1 MEHSLA
7 KRTATGRRFY
17 THEDRRRVLGFP
29 EAQKRSIAYCR
40 VASAAQKPDLKN
52 QRQALEQFCISRGI
66 AQVKFLEEVG
76 GGMNFKRK
84 VFTELMDAVGRGEI
98 SKLIVAHKDRLVR
111 FGFAW
116 FSHFCEIQDLMR
128 IVDCS
133 SSRLYGLRND
143 KKALKA
149 AITP

>member
-17 THEDRRRVLGFP
+17 TDEDRRRVLSFP
-29 EAQKRSIAYCR
+29 EAQKRSMASCR
-40 VASAAQKPDLKN
+40 VSSAAQKPDLKN
-52 QRQALEQFCISRGI
+52 QRQALETVLCISRGI

-84 VFTELMDAVGRGEI
+84 VFSALMDAVGHGEI
-98 SKLIVAHKDRLVR
+98 SKLIVAHKDRSVR

-116 FSHFCEIQDLMR
+116 FSHFCKI
-128 IVDCS
+128 
-133 SSRLYGLRND
+133 RLDRRTHVRTN
-143 KKALKA
+143 
-149 AITP
+149 